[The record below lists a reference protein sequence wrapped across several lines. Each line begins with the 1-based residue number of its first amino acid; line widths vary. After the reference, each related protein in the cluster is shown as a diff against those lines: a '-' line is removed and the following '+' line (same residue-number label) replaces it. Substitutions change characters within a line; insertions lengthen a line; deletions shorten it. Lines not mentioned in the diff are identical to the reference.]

1 MNACRLPTALRA
13 LAFTC
18 GALLLAALLSA
29 LTLYC
34 ATRPTQRVLKTW
46 ECPAA
51 VPYCPGLYLSVLEG
65 APNLDGFPLHIGRRY
80 AIYVGRESGQPSYG
94 HRLDYRFNAE
104 VVDIETHLAQTV
116 VRWTPEGV
124 SLTEPSGHALFIPKT
139 AFLNA
144 R

>member
-1 MNACRLPTALRA
+1 MSTGARRSALR
-13 LAFTC
+13 L
-18 GALLLAALLSA
+18 GLAALFAAALCSA
-29 LTLYC
+29 LTLYVS
-34 ATRPTQRVLKTW
+34 TRPTQRVLKTW
-46 ECPAA
+46 ACPAA

-65 APNLDGFPLHIGRRY
+65 APDLDGFPFYIGRRY

-104 VVDIETHLAQTV
+104 VVDIETHLARTV
-116 VRWTPEGV
+116 VRWMPEGV
-124 SLTEPSGHALFIPKT
+124 SLTEPSGHALVIPKT

>member
-1 MNACRLPTALRA
+1 MSTGARRSALR
-13 LAFTC
+13 L
-18 GALLLAALLSA
+18 GLAALFATVLCSA
-29 LTLYC
+29 LTLYVF
-34 ATRPTQRVLKTW
+34 TRPTQRVLKTW
-46 ECPAA
+46 ACSAA

-65 APNLDGFPLHIGRRY
+65 APDLDGFPFYIGRRY

-104 VVDIETHLAQTV
+104 VVDIETYLAQTV

>member
-1 MNACRLPTALRA
+1 MSTGARRSALC
-13 LAFTC
+13 L
-18 GALLLAALLSA
+18 GLAALFAAVLCSA
-29 LTLYC
+29 LTLYVS
-34 ATRPTQRVLKTW
+34 TRPTQRVLKTW
-46 ECPAA
+46 ACPAA

-65 APNLDGFPLHIGRRY
+65 APDLDGFPFYIGRRY

-104 VVDIETHLAQTV
+104 VVDIETHLARTV
-116 VRWTPEGV
+116 VRWMPEGV